1 MADSRRRS
9 RKTDADKQHKAG
21 SAVRGP
27 RPFWSGTISFG
38 LVNLPVGLYPAQHG
52 KSVRL
57 RMVDDQGTPLAR
69 RYYCEKET
77 RILAGSE
84 LIRGYEVERDDY
96 VLVEDDELEALAP
109 EKSQDIDLERFVG
122 LDEIAPIYFERAYF
136 LTPEEGATRAY
147 RLLADSM
154 ESASRAGIATFVMRG
169 KQYLVAII
177 AERGILRAETLRYHD
192 ELRSPESIG
201 LPERKPAAQATRRRI
216 VESIDRCAS
225 DRFERSWL
233 ENADAQRILER
244 VDDKLE
250 RDEDVIWPDD
260 TEMNADDEEGGE
272 VIDLMQVLKQSLS
285 EGRSP
290 ATGGPSRQQSDTTK
304 GRQGGSRKQSQH
316 EGSAKKGSDKGA
328 DDKKAASK
336 RATAKRGNKT
346 QPPAGKPGAGRK
358 SAAAGER
365 RQTSAKRRGRKPDGA
380 QLSELSR
387 QALYRR
393 AQEMGIPGRSQ
404 MTKAELIE
412 AIRSAA

>member
-9 RKTDADKQHKAG
+9 RKNDADKQHKAE
-21 SAVRGP
+21 STVRGP

-57 RMVDDQGTPLAR
+57 RMVDEQGTPLAR
-69 RYYCEKET
+69 RYYCEKEA
-77 RILAGSE
+77 RILTGSE
-84 LIRGYEVERDDY
+84 LVRGYEVERDDY

-122 LDEIAPIYFERAYF
+122 LEEIAPIYFERAYF

-201 LPERKPAAQATRRRI
+201 LPERKSASQATRRRI
-216 VESIDRCAS
+216 GKAIDSCAS
-225 DRFERSWL
+225 RRFERSWL
-233 ENADAQRILER
+233 ENADANRILER
-244 VDDKLE
+244 VDSKLE

-260 TEMNADDEEGGE
+260 TDIDADDEEGGE

-290 ATGGPSRQQSDTTK
+290 ATVKSATK
-304 GRQGGSRKQSQH
+304 TR
-316 EGSAKKGSDKGA
+316 AK
-328 DDKKAASK
+328 
-336 RATAKRGNKT
+336 
-346 QPPAGKPGAGRK
+346 PGKPPGKRK
-358 SAAAGER
+358 GDAAGED
-365 RQTSAKRRGRKPDGA
+365 RQSTTKRRGRQGDDV
-380 QLSELSR
+380 QLSGLSR

-393 AQEMGIPGRSQ
+393 AQEMDIAGRSR

-412 AIRSAA
+412 ALRSVA